1 MVAAN
6 QRKISTQTD
15 TINPIDIAEVPDKER
30 PSSKLSLFHLPAV
43 SANVL
48 VAVVGLMLAVYV
60 YQLRLRLVDLE
71 TVITELQTRLIALE
85 QANVDLTDVM
95 RLE

>member
-1 MVAAN
+1 VVAAN
-6 QRKISTQTD
+6 QRKISTQSD
-15 TINPIDIAEVPDKER
+15 TINPIDLAEVLDKEP
-30 PSSKLSLFHLPAV
+30 PSSKLSPAV

-85 QANVDLTDVM
+85 QANVDQTDVM